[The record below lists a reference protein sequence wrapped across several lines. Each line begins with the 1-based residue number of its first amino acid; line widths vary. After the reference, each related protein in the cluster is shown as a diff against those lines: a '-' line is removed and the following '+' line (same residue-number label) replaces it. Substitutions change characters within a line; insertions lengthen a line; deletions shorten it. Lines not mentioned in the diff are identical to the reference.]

1 MSLLRLFG
9 LPVLALAGTLASA
22 EVVTV
27 VSAQNPVTALSRSE
41 VSNIFLGKTSR
52 FPDGTAAVPIDQ
64 PEGSAV
70 RAEFY
75 RSVSNRQPADI
86 KAYWSKMIF
95 TGRGQPP
102 AVAGND
108 EQAKKILASRPD
120 AIGYIDRAS
129 VDQRIKVLTVQ

>member
-1 MSLLRLFG
+1 
-9 LPVLALAGTLASA
+9 
-22 EVVTV
+22 
-27 VSAQNPVTALSRSE
+27 
-41 VSNIFLGKTSR
+41 
-52 FPDGTAAVPIDQ
+52 
-64 PEGSAV
+64 V

-102 AVAGND
+102 AVADND

-129 VDQRIKVLTVQ
+129 VDRRIKVLTVQ

>member
-1 MSLLRLFG
+1 MSFLRLFG

-108 EQAKKILASRPD
+108 ELAKKILASRLD

>member
-1 MSLLRLFG
+1 MSFLRLFG
-9 LPVLALAGTLASA
+9 FPVLALAGTLASA

-27 VSAQNPVTALSRSE
+27 VSTQNPVTALSRSE

-64 PEGSAV
+64 PEGSAA

-120 AIGYIDRAS
+120 AIGYIDRAA

>member
-1 MSLLRLFG
+1 MSFLKIFG
-9 LPVLALAGTLASA
+9 LPVLALASTLASA

-27 VSAQNPVTALSRSE
+27 ISAQNPVTALSKGE
-41 VSNIFLGKTSR
+41 VSNIFLGKTNR
-52 FPDGTAAVPIDQ
+52 FPDGNPAVPIDQ
-64 PEGSAV
+64 PEGSAL

-102 AVAGND
+102 AVADND

-129 VDQRIKVLTVQ
+129 VDRRIKVLTVQ

>member
-1 MSLLRLFG
+1 MSFLKIFG
-9 LPVLALAGTLASA
+9 LPVLALASTLASA

-27 VSAQNPVTALSRSE
+27 VCAQNPVTALSRSE

-64 PEGSAV
+64 PEGSEV

-129 VDQRIKVLTVQ
+129 VDPRIKVLTVQ

>member
-1 MSLLRLFG
+1 MSCLKIVAFAM
-9 LPVLALAGTLASA
+9 LALVATLASA

-27 VSAQNPVTALSRSE
+27 VSAQSPTTALSRSE

-52 FPDGTAAVPIDQ
+52 FPDGTPAVPIDQ
-64 PEGSAV
+64 PEGSAP
-70 RAEFY
+70 RTEFY
-75 RSVSNRQPADI
+75 RSVSNRQPAQI

-102 AVAGND
+102 AVADND
-108 EQAKKILASRPD
+108 EQVKQILASRPD

-129 VDQRIKVLTVQ
+129 VDQRIKVLAVD

>member
-1 MSLLRLFG
+1 MSFLRLFG
-9 LPVLALAGTLASA
+9 FPVLALAGTLASA

-75 RSVSNRQPADI
+75 LSVSNRQPADI

>member
-1 MSLLRLFG
+1 MSCLKIVAF
-9 LPVLALAGTLASA
+9 PMLALVATLASA

-27 VSAQNPVTALSRSE
+27 VSAQNPTTALSRSE

-52 FPDGTAAVPIDQ
+52 FPDGTPAVPIDQ
-64 PEGSAV
+64 PEGSAL

-75 RSVSNRQPADI
+75 RSVSNQQPAQI

-102 AVAGND
+102 AVADND
-108 EQAKKILASRPD
+108 EQMKKILASRPD

-129 VDQRIKVLTVQ
+129 VDQRIKVLAVE